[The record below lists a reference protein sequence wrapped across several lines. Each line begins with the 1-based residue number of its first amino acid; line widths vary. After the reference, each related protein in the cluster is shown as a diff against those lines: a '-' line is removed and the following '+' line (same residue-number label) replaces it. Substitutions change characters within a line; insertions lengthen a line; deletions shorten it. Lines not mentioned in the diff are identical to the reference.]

1 MFQDD
6 LTSED
11 LNKSDLFVVNSAGDV
26 PLLAAAR
33 KARYIRLF
41 LYFYFFHE
49 QLYEFFGKLNC
60 FMPKFF
66 FTTSLFY
73 KKMTIEMFL
82 ELLETT
88 VTVQF

>member
-33 KARYIRLF
+33 KARYNRLF
-41 LYFYFFHE
+41 LYFYFFPE
-49 QLYEFFGKLNC
+49 QVYEFS
-60 FMPKFF
+60 MKFYC
-66 FTTSLFY
+66 LC
-73 KKMTIEMFL
+73 
-82 ELLETT
+82 
-88 VTVQF
+88 